1 MGTPSTETVETNAI
15 GRGVTALVRNL
26 YTSLSVVSINEN
38 DHELSTTMGVVIDT
52 NTDAGVH

>member
-1 MGTPSTETVETNAI
+1 MGTPSTETVETNAV

-38 DHELSTTMGVVIDT
+38 DHELSTAMGVVIDT